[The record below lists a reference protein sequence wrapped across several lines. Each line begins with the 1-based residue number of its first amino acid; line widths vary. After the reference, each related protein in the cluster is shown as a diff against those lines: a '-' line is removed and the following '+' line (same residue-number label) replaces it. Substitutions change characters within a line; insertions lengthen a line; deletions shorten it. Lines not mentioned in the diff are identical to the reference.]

1 MAKYRR
7 ALEPEEDL
15 IEAAEEQQIE
25 AQPLDAE
32 EETFKKRYG
41 DLRRHTQ
48 QLLQQKDEEL
58 SKVAAQLETAAK
70 GQIRFPKTD
79 EEIEQWSK
87 KYPDVARIVDTIA
100 RKRANEALEENDKR
114 LEGLRNLETKLSRK
128 EAEQQ
133 LLSFHP
139 DFADIRQDPEFHDW
153 VALQPTSIQ
162 DALYKNNTD
171 AKAAARAIDLYK
183 VDTGKR
189 KTTNKKSAAEVV
201 GRTSS
206 RAPAPTGKMRFSES
220 QVAQMSAK
228 EFEKFEEAIM
238 ESMQNGSFNYDM
250 SGAAR

>member
-7 ALEPEEDL
+7 AAEPEEEI
-15 IEAAEEQQIE
+15 IEPVEMQQVEAEPIGT
-25 AQPLDAE
+25 E

-58 SKVAAQLETAAK
+58 AKVSSQLETAAK
-70 GQIRFPKTD
+70 GQIKFPKTD

-114 LEGLRNLETKLSRK
+114 LEGLRNLETKLTRK
-128 EAEQQ
+128 DAEQQ
-133 LLSFHP
+133 LIKLHP

-153 VALQPTSIQ
+153 VALQPSNLQ

-171 AKAAARAIDLYK
+171 ARAAARVIDLYK

-189 KTTNKKSAAEVV
+189 KTTSKKSAAEAV

-206 RAPAPTGKMRFSES
+206 RAPGPNGKMKFSES

-228 EFEKFEEAIM
+228 EFAKFEDAIM

>member
-7 ALEPEEDL
+7 ALEPEEDV
-15 IEAAEEQQIE
+15 IETAEKQQVE

-100 RKRANEALEENDKR
+100 RKGR
-114 LEGLRNLETKLSRK
+114 TKL
-128 EAEQQ
+128 
-133 LLSFHP
+133 
-139 DFADIRQDPEFHDW
+139 
-153 VALQPTSIQ
+153 
-162 DALYKNNTD
+162 
-171 AKAAARAIDLYK
+171 
-183 VDTGKR
+183 
-189 KTTNKKSAAEVV
+189 
-201 GRTSS
+201 
-206 RAPAPTGKMRFSES
+206 
-220 QVAQMSAK
+220 
-228 EFEKFEEAIM
+228 
-238 ESMQNGSFNYDM
+238 
-250 SGAAR
+250 